1 MLNLATRFIFAAA
14 LCLLALAGCRRSSGE
29 SSNVSPL
36 ARQGDSPEFD
46 AAATPIKPD
55 THLAAGRLAESRGD
69 LRGAAYQYRQVLKE
83 LPDHAEALYRLGVV
97 LSRAG
102 DAQAVDTWKRYLAV
116 TDHSA
121 EAWGNL
127 GLCYELRDEPQLAE
141 EAYQKGIARDS
152 QNAACRVNY
161 GMFLAARG
169 DYAAAATHF
178 EHALPPAQ
186 GWYNIGSVCEQQGKN
201 EAAIAAY
208 QKALELDPEMVVAQ
222 RRLMV
227 LSAQAPG
234 TKDRISSSEPE
245 S

>member
-1 MLNLATRFIFAAA
+1 MPNLATRFILAAA
-14 LCLLALAGCRRSSGE
+14 LCLLALAGCQRSSGE
-29 SSNVSPL
+29 SNNVSPL
-36 ARQGDSPEFD
+36 AREGESSEFD
-46 AAATPIKPD
+46 AASTPIKPD

-69 LRGAAYQYRQVLKE
+69 LRGAAYQYRQVLKK
-83 LPDHAEALYRLGVV
+83 LPDDPEALYRLGVV

-102 DAQAVDTWKRYLAV
+102 DAQAVDTWKRYVSV
-116 TDHSA
+116 TRNSA

-127 GLCYELRDEPQLAE
+127 GLCYEMLGEPRLAE

-152 QNAACRVNY
+152 KSAACRVNY

-169 DYAAAATHF
+169 DYATAATHF
-178 EHALPPAQ
+178 EKALPPAQ

-208 QKALELDPEMVVAQ
+208 QKALELDPQMVVAQ

-227 LSAQAPG
+227 LSAQAPA
-234 TKDRISSSEPE
+234 TKDRMSSTEPE
-245 S
+245 R